1 MKKRKRGRGPSLEFE
16 TATSILPRFSSIGHD
31 QAPDFSSLHSVLVTA
46 GFPLGDF
53 SLWHFTGL
61 LAEIVLYTGVG

>member
-16 TATSILPRFSSIGHD
+16 TVTSILPRFSGIGHD
-31 QAPDFSSLHSVLVTA
+31 QAPDSSLHSVLA
-46 GFPLGDF
+46 IGSFPLGDF

-61 LAEIVLYTGVG
+61 VAVVVLYTGDG